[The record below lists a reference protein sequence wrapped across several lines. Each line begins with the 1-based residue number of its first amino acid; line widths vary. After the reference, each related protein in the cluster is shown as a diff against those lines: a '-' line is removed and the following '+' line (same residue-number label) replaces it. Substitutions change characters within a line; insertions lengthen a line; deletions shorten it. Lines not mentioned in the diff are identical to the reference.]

1 MTIHSFDELLAIDE
15 DLTSLFLRPDEA
27 VKWIY
32 AVENGIKDW
41 IGKHNKQYWEIVR
54 YVSEQRGILG
64 KLRKDGKTVRLIRND
79 FARVLLKFCPNA
91 VEKGE
96 TIGALKSSMEHYQ
109 FAAIWKELDR
119 MPDSHIVRPLIKTVE
134 DLLDNVPIIEH
145 DEKENKPTLEDLL
158 AEYLRREVDE
168 QSVRVLRSKVCIR
181 PQYGDISPAISV
193 ETYKS
198 EQFLK
203 EHRPSHIEAYE
214 FVDSVLKKSKLNELT
229 GQYQGKQIIKLYI
242 VSSFGLTPD
251 VRALATDRGIGY
263 VLLNPNTGMT
273 SESYVLPRSIE
284 DHAKQQYYL
293 DILEGK
299 KSMTSPLLILDGSIL
314 TSSLTDVLCDN
325 GVAVKNQRLLNI
337 PFLSEDDIEK
347 IANALTKKEVDA
359 KIRSLNDLNTDLSLD
374 PFAYATMS
382 GLNHRE
388 EVMEESQLGLLI
400 LGEPNCAILN
410 SAGEGDPTKVFSTS
424 NSKRRSMCSLS
435 IQEIIGGMV
444 TEYKRK
450 FNVRKRFTMAHELGH
465 HILHSPLFKEQ
476 GVESVGESEKTLLI
490 SKGDSRRLEYQANKF
505 ASFFLMPKDLVKTLY
520 NIYYKQYYGG
530 DPRPLYY
537 DPEKRETWPGYDNIV
552 GNMTQIL
559 QVSFHA
565 MKIRLQSLG
574 LLNSPN

>member
-15 DLTSLFLRPDEA
+15 ELASLFLRPDEA

-54 YVSEQRGILG
+54 YVSEQKGILG
-64 KLRKDGKTVRLIRND
+64 KLRKDGKTVRLTRND
-79 FARVLLKFCPNA
+79 FAQVLLKFCPNA

-96 TIGALKSSMEHYQ
+96 TISALKSSMEHYQ
-109 FAAIWKELDR
+109 FAAIWKDLEKKTDG
-119 MPDSHIVRPLIKTVE
+119 HIVRPLIKTVE
-134 DLLDNVPIIEH
+134 DLLYSKPIVESN
-145 DEKENKPTLEDLL
+145 EKASKPTLEDLL

-168 QSVRVLRSKVCIR
+168 QSVRFLRSKVCIR
-181 PQYGDISPAISV
+181 PQYGDICPAISV

-214 FVDSVLKKSKLNELT
+214 FVDGVLKKSKLNELT
-229 GQYQGKQIIKLYI
+229 GQYQGSDIKLYI

-273 SESYVLPRSIE
+273 SEAYVLPRSIE

-293 DILEGK
+293 DILEGNR
-299 KSMTSPLLILDGSIL
+299 SMTSPLLIMDGSML

-337 PFLSEDDIEK
+337 PFLSEDDIER
-347 IANALTKKEVDA
+347 IANTLTKKEVDA
-359 KIRSLNDLNTDLSLD
+359 KISSLNNLNPDFSLD
-374 PFAYATMS
+374 PFAYATLC
-382 GLNHRE
+382 GLSHRE

-400 LGEPNCAILN
+400 IGEPNCAILN

-505 ASFFLMPKDLVKTLY
+505 ASFFLMPKELVKTLY
-520 NIYYKQYYGG
+520 NIYYSQYYGG
-530 DPRPLYY
+530 IPRPLYY

-552 GNMTQIL
+552 GNMTNIL

-574 LLNSPN
+574 LLNTPN

>member
-1 MTIHSFDELLAIDE
+1 MTIHSFDEFLAIDE
-15 DLTSLFLRPDEA
+15 ELASLFLRPDEA

-54 YVSEQRGILG
+54 YVSEQKGILG
-64 KLRKDGKTVRLIRND
+64 KLRKDGKTVRLTRND
-79 FARVLLKFCPNA
+79 FAQVLLKFCPNA

-96 TIGALKSSMEHYQ
+96 TISALKSSMEHYQ
-109 FAAIWKELDR
+109 FAAIWKDLEKKTDG
-119 MPDSHIVRPLIKTVE
+119 HIVRPLIKTVE
-134 DLLDNVPIIEH
+134 DLLYSKPIVELN
-145 DEKENKPTLEDLL
+145 EKASKPTLEDLL

-168 QSVRVLRSKVCIR
+168 QSVRFLRSKVCIR
-181 PQYGDISPAISV
+181 PQYGDICPAISV

-214 FVDSVLKKSKLNELT
+214 FVDGVLKKSKLNELT
-229 GQYQGKQIIKLYI
+229 GQYQGSDIKLYI

-273 SESYVLPRSIE
+273 SEAYVLPRSIE

-293 DILEGK
+293 DILEGNR
-299 KSMTSPLLILDGSIL
+299 SMTSPLLIMDGSML

-337 PFLSEDDIEK
+337 PFLSEDDIER
-347 IANALTKKEVDA
+347 IANTLTKKEVDA
-359 KIRSLNDLNTDLSLD
+359 KISSLNNLNPDFSLD
-374 PFAYATMS
+374 PFAYATLC
-382 GLNHRE
+382 GLSHRE

-400 LGEPNCAILN
+400 IGEPNCAILN

-465 HILHSPLFKEQ
+465 YILHSPLFKEQ

-505 ASFFLMPKDLVKTLY
+505 ASFFLMPKELVKTLY
-520 NIYYKQYYGG
+520 NIYYSQYYGG
-530 DPRPLYY
+530 IPRPLYY

-552 GNMTQIL
+552 GNMTNIL

-574 LLNSPN
+574 LLNTPN